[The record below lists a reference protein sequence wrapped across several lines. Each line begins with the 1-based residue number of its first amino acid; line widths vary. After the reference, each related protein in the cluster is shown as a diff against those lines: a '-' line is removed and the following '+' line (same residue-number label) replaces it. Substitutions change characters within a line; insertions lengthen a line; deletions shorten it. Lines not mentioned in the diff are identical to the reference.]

1 MKKLAN
7 MEDNHFLVEMSYYG
21 AGLGMVLLFVS
32 IVTS

>member
-1 MKKLAN
+1 MREIENIK
-7 MEDNHFLVEMSYYG
+7 DNHFLIEFSYYG